1 MNTQVLGQEGIP
13 LAAEYLRA
21 GQPVAFPTETV
32 YGLGCDATNPEAV
45 KRVFEAK
52 GRPMDNPLIVHI
64 AELSEWDNLVNE
76 IPPLAKALALRFWPG
91 PLTIILPRSER
102 IPAETAGG
110 LDTVGVRF
118 PAHPMAQAM
127 IRAAGIPIAAPSAN
141 RSGRPSPT
149 TAEHVRIDM
158 NGRIPLILEGGS
170 CFCGVE
176 STVIALDDAETV
188 RVLRPGFVTPEQLAE
203 IAANVVVDDAV
214 LSQLKEGRIAPSPGM
229 KYKHYAPKA
238 DVILVQGD
246 SESFLTYVKAHRADG
261 VYALAYASDMAAL
274 ESAGIACMSYG
285 DTEEIQASLLFARLR
300 EADAVGAKRV
310 YVRAPHK
317 DGVGLAVYNR
327 LIRSS
332 GYHLEVV

>member
-1 MNTQVLGQEGIP
+1 MKIIRKINNN
-13 LAAEYLRA
+13 AA
-21 GQPVAFPTETV
+21 VAQ
-32 YGLGCDATNPEAV
+32 D
-45 KRVFEAK
+45 RK
-52 GRPMDNPLIVHI
+52 GREMAVIGIGVSNLPLIRF
-64 AELSEWDNLVNE
+64 
-76 IPPLAKALALRFWPG
+76 LA
-91 PLTIILPRSER
+91 
-102 IPAETAGG
+102 
-110 LDTVGVRF
+110 D
-118 PAHPMAQAM
+118 
-127 IRAAGIPIAAPSAN
+127 
-141 RSGRPSPT
+141 
-149 TAEHVRIDM
+149 
-158 NGRIPLILEGGS
+158 
-170 CFCGVE
+170 CGVKV
-176 STVIALDDAETV
+176 TAHDK
-188 RVLRPGFVTPEQLAE
+188 RTPEQLAE